1 MARNDLLVALVRAGA
16 SGDNQ
21 MLHATVEAIVAEERA
36 KKNETLATKL
46 TRALGAK
53 GHLSPANRVSSLPTP
68 GRELVFALYR
78 MVWARMDCGEAAGF
92 TAEPKPGGAYGS
104 GHGRLCRPARIGSPW
119 HRANPYGGR
128 RSNRFWRSVRAD
140 PASAGFPE
148 ALSERP
154 RRPDERLSRE
164 IFRGRRSVC
173 QGLTTTARL
182 KKWPAACTQGKRATW
197 ETPWQPN

>member
-36 KKNETLATKL
+36 KNETLATKL

-119 HRANPYGGR
+119 HRANPYGGGAR
-128 RSNRFWRSVRAD
+128 TDFGEALERTRLRPVSLKHCQSDHAVRTNDCLGKFSEAGDRSVRA
-140 PASAGFPE
+140 
-148 ALSERP
+148 
-154 RRPDERLSRE
+154 
-164 IFRGRRSVC
+164 
-173 QGLTTTARL
+173 
-182 KKWPAACTQGKRATW
+182 
-197 ETPWQPN
+197 